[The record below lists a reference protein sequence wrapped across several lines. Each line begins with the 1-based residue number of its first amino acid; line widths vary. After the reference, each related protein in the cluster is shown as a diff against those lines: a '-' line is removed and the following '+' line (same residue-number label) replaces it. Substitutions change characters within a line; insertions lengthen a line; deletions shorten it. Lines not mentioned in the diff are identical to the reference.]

1 MDPILLADDYSFWDV
16 IWWMIMVFF
25 AVMIIWM
32 FIALFADIFRRDDLS
47 GWAKAGWLFL
57 LFILPFLGALLYLIF
72 RPAVTPSDVRMAEA
86 ARRMAVGSSAEEI
99 AKAQQLLQS
108 GAITQAEFDELK
120 RRAMA

>member
-120 RRAMA
+120 RRALA